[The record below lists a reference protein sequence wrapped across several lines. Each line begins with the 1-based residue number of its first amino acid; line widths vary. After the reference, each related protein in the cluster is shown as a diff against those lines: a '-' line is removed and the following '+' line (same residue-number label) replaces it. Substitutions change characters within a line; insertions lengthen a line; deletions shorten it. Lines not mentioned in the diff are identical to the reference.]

1 MKRDYEYYV
10 AMIGIDEVGRGAW
23 AGPLLVV
30 ATRLRSGKSLPQGLR
45 DSKKLSKIRRQQ
57 LLREIVESCDIGQGW
72 ISAREVD
79 KYGLTISMQ
88 QACKISIQKLDAKS
102 DEVILLDGNR
112 NYLKDSGFTVMT
124 IIGGD
129 DSEPIISA
137 ASIVAKVL
145 RDEYMAKLDDKYIGY
160 EFVDHVGYGTKKHMT
175 ALKNLGICPEHRV
188 SVKPVAEIIGDKT
201 IQAIKS
207 AAKNSSGSVGEKL
220 AAGYL
225 ISKSYEIIDQN
236 WKTIICE
243 IDIIVMKNNVISFV
257 EVKTRMSDQFGDSLE
272 MIGPKKLHDM
282 KKAAEIWC
290 LKNNYTGQVMLSA
303 IGVNLATD
311 QIVFI
316 EQV

>member
-1 MKRDYEYYV
+1 
-10 AMIGIDEVGRGAW
+10 MIGIDEVGRGSW

-30 ATRLRSGKSLPQGLR
+30 ATRLKPGKVLPEGLR
-45 DSKKLSKIRRQQ
+45 DSKKLIKTKRQQ
-57 LLREIVESCDIGQGW
+57 LLREIVETCDIGQGW

-79 KYGLTISMQ
+79 KYGLTIAMQ
-88 QACKISIQKLDAKS
+88 QACSITLKKLNAVK
-102 DEVILLDGNR
+102 DEVVLLDGNR
-112 NYLKDSGFTVMT
+112 NYLKDSGYTVMT

-145 RDEYMAKLDDKYIGY
+145 RDEYMAKLDTKYPGY
-160 EFVDHVGYGTKKHMT
+160 EFTDHVGYGTKKHMN
-175 ALKNLGICPEHRV
+175 ALKNIGICPEHRV

-207 AAKNSSGSVGEKL
+207 APKNSSGSVGEKL

-225 ISKSYEIIDQN
+225 ISKGYEIVGQN
-236 WKTIICE
+236 WKTVVCE

-282 KKAAEIWC
+282 KKAAEVWC

-316 EQV
+316 EQI